1 MPKRHCTSRAEWRLQ
16 PGKPA
21 QPLSAHYRL
30 DCDYGTAVVAGWEDG
45 GSEPIYVCESHAK
58 QVGRAREQSSDVRVV
73 IVESDHGENAIK
85 DEGQTLVQEFVVAK
99 PTPFVASEAE
109 RNLPAT
115 KLERTIADAPVR
127 LPVRSNHSDTPTNSE
142 DLDRTPIQEAVAT
155 KPKRF
160 VASQATRNLA
170 AAKAEQT
177 TADVSVRF
185 PVRSDHSDNPIENED
200 RPPTQE
206 VVVAKPKRS
215 AASEAVRNVVA
226 ATKVERPIADAPAR
240 SPVRDLTYG
249 NPAKAMV
256 DEVIWNLATGNY
268 QVYKAALKEG
278 KSAAEAAQA
287 AGGQLAAVH
296 RKISDYTSKLEAV
309 LSESKAIIS
318 LAEAVDKP
326 LENAVLKII
335 GSGELSDLQKDA
347 AIEQLGALQK
357 WVKHG
362 LQGNVTPLQTNR
374 IILAIG
380 DRLNW
385 GGIADV
391 SEELKPVYRA
401 LYTSLKTAIL
411 IAAPEAQNFHDR
423 LTNLYAAKSDLE
435 IC

>member
-1 MPKRHCTSRAEWRLQ
+1 VLPFPGSQLLQ
-16 PGKPA
+16 VPA
-21 QPLSAHYRL
+21 Q
-30 DCDYGTAVVAGWEDG
+30 
-45 GSEPIYVCESHAK
+45 
-58 QVGRAREQSSDVRVV
+58 
-73 IVESDHGENAIK
+73 
-85 DEGQTLVQEFVVAK
+85 
-99 PTPFVASEAE
+99 
-109 RNLPAT
+109 
-115 KLERTIADAPVR
+115 
-127 LPVRSNHSDTPTNSE
+127 
-142 DLDRTPIQEAVAT
+142 IQEIVAT

-160 VASQATRNLA
+160 VASQATRNLT

-200 RPPTQE
+200 RPQAQE

-215 AASEAVRNVVA
+215 AASEAERNVVA
-226 ATKVERPIADAPAR
+226 ATKVERPIADAPAK

-249 NPAKAMV
+249 NPMKAMV
-256 DEVIWNLATGNY
+256 DEAIWNLATGNY
-268 QVYKAALKEG
+268 QVYRAALQQG
-278 KSAAEAAQA
+278 SSAAEAAQA

-318 LAEAVDKP
+318 LADAVDKP

-362 LQGNVTPLQTNR
+362 LQGNVTPLQTNP

-401 LYTSLKTAIL
+401 LYVSLKTAIL
-411 IAAPEAQNFHDR
+411 TVAPEAQNFHDR